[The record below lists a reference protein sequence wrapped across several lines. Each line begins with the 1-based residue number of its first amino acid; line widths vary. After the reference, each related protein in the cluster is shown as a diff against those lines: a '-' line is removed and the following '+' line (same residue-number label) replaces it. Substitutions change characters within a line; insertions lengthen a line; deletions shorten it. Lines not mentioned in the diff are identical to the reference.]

1 MKTGWKDDIFEGNRK
16 FNLIEH
22 EDHTV
27 SLVDVTEYAQ
37 KGDAFGAMELDEIGK
52 EFNRAQKTLTVTL
65 TAAGW
70 TGTAAPYSQ
79 TVTVSD
85 AKESME
91 PILVSALADGATLE
105 EQKAYSKAFGL
116 VSCGTA
122 SVGDGTATFK
132 VYKKPI
138 TDIVVGLKGV

>member
-1 MKTGWKDDIFEGNRK
+1 MGFIPVKNPPMFTLDVEQWSKQTKANGEQMAKNV
-16 FNLIEH
+16 IEPM
-22 EDHTV
+22 
-27 SLVDVTEYAQ
+27 LNNDVYL
-37 KGDAFGAMELDEIGK
+37 KGEI
-52 EFNRAQKTLTVTL
+52 ERQERVVLVTL

-122 SVGDGTATFK
+122 SVGEGTATFK
-132 VYKKPI
+132 TYKKPA
-138 TDIVVGLKGV
+138 TDITVGLKGV

>member
-1 MKTGWKDDIFEGNRK
+1 MGFIPIKNSPEFTEEVEQWTRETDADGAEMAKNV
-16 FNLIEH
+16 IEP
-22 EDHTV
+22 
-27 SLVDVTEYAQ
+27 LLNNDVYL
-37 KGDAFGAMELDEIGK
+37 KGEI
-52 EFNRAQKTLTVTL
+52 ERSEHVTLVTL

-79 TVTVSD
+79 TVTVSN

-91 PILVSALADGATLE
+91 PILVSALADGASE
-105 EQKAYSKAFGL
+105 AVQKAYSKAFGI

-132 VYKKPI
+132 VYKKPA
-138 TDIVVGLKGV
+138 TDITVGLKGV

>member
-1 MKTGWKDDIFEGNRK
+1 MGFIPIKNPPEFTEEVEQWTRETDADGAEMAKNV
-16 FNLIEH
+16 IEP
-22 EDHTV
+22 
-27 SLVDVTEYAQ
+27 LLNNDVYL
-37 KGDAFGAMELDEIGK
+37 KGEIDRS
-52 EFNRAQKTLTVTL
+52 EHVTLVTL

-138 TDIVVGLKGV
+138 TDIIVGLKGV